1 MRTLLLALATPFIQA
16 IQASVPEMILAM
28 NNQVPSQ
35 VEDKFLDNQE
45 LIIST
50 GTYPCIFK
58 VGDNFYDYTP
68 FKLAASDAG
77 IVPEAIYYTD

>member
-1 MRTLLLALATPFIQA
+1 ML
-16 IQASVPEMILAM
+16 
-28 NNQVPSQ
+28 NQFPSQ
-35 VEDKFLDNQE
+35 VEDNQE

-77 IVPEAIYYTD
+77 IVPEAVYITD